1 MKDSEIYNLQA
12 AIAALEGRRGALDDA
27 VLEMSVAPL
36 RARLAALQGPATV
49 AVPGPQT
56 PQAEAARRL
65 RQVSVLFLDLVGS
78 TQLIQHLDPE
88 DVQSVVD
95 GALAAFTGLVR
106 QHGGEVLRYAG
117 DNIKAA
123 FGADGTREDDAERAV
138 NCGLALLHEARQR
151 GGAVQQA
158 HGLAGFD
165 ARVGIHTGA
174 VVRGGGVE
182 QDNSLSGLAVNIAA
196 RMEQAA
202 PPGTLRIS
210 MDTYRLVQ
218 GRFDVLEQP
227 ALQVKGLQEPMRTFL
242 VQGVRERRLRG
253 LRHGADGV
261 TTAMVGRDGELGR
274 LQQVASAVFTP
285 GGGLGAATVVGD
297 AGLGKSRLL
306 AEFQAALPAQAR
318 IGGLW
323 RASSHPQAIYQP
335 YGLLR
340 DLLFWHL
347 GVRDSDTQ
355 LEAQQAFG
363 AALRPV
369 FGEAA
374 DEHTALLGQLVGL
387 DYSASPFIAGILRD
401 GKQLQGRGLNAWVR
415 CLQFQAAEQPLVLV
429 LDDLQ
434 WADDE
439 SLNALDHLFTATPEL
454 PVLLLCAARPELLQ
468 RRPQWGTQWPGHALI
483 QLSPL
488 AAQGSDALAAA
499 LLTRFAA
506 PVPALQALLSEQAAG
521 NPYYMESLL
530 QMLVDTGVIQAAG
543 EHWQVQGE
551 RLHGLKVPATLVGVL
566 QATLD
571 ALDGDQRR
579 SLQQAS
585 VVGAQFWDEALAA
598 IDPQA
603 PAHLPALSQRELTLL
618 QAESAFDGTRE
629 FGFRHHLLHQVTY
642 GTVLKPDK
650 REAHGHAARWLQGR
664 SQGRE
669 NELASQIA
677 EHFERSGDT
686 EQAITYWLR
695 AAEDAS
701 RREADTA
708 ALAHADRALA
718 LDDGSDLPRQV
729 RLRRVRCD
737 VLVRAGNSAGHG
749 RELEILEALADRSDD
764 EVLHLAL
771 VNDRGWRLFMEA
783 RFEEAI
789 ELAERRLV
797 RAEAR
802 APREAGRVHNVTYLC
817 LTRLGR
823 HDEALVHALKGLE
836 QARAAGD
843 HNTEAAIHTNIGIGH
858 LEANRVG
865 QALAHYQLSLDAY
878 QAAGSRSGVANVRL
892 NLAHVEMTLGRN
904 GNARDLLLRVVHE
917 FREIGSRRLEGI
929 ACANLAGMLCE
940 LGEAQKGYDT
950 ALEGLR
956 LARISGESRGEAWA
970 HHSAQLAAR
979 TLGRFA
985 DALDHAR
992 AACAGFKAHNEPNAE
1007 RINAGAAVRNL
1018 QALGRQD
1025 EALAAADTLL
1035 ADVGARGGWGG
1046 GFEPAYHVY
1055 RALAPLGDPRA
1066 PDLLAGAYAALSAE
1080 AALLAE
1086 HVSRDTFMHS
1096 TFVARGICHDWAAA
1110 QADGNAKPG

>member
-1 MKDSEIYNLQA
+1 MQDRGTDALRK
-12 AIAALEGRRGALDDA
+12 AIAALQTQRTALGDTLVDAALAPLLERLGALDAQCSSDEP
-27 VLEMSVAPL
+27 V
-36 RARLAALQGPATV
+36 
-49 AVPGPQT
+49 
-56 PQAEAARRL
+56 RRL
-65 RQVSVLFLDLVGS
+65 RQVSVLFLDIVGS

-88 DVQSVVD
+88 EVQSVVE
-95 GALAAFTGLVR
+95 GALAAFNGLVR

-151 GGAVQQA
+151 GDAVQQA

-165 ARVGIHTGA
+165 ARVGIHTGP

-218 GRFDVLEQP
+218 GCFDVLEQP
-227 ALQVKGLQEPMRTFL
+227 LLQAKGLQEPMRTFL
-242 VQGVRERRLRG
+242 VQRVRERRLRG

-261 TTAMVGRDGELGR
+261 TTAMVGRDDELGR
-274 LQQVASAVFTP
+274 LQRVASALWAP
-285 GGGLGAATVVGD
+285 QGGLGAATVVGN

-306 AEFQAALPAQAR
+306 AEFQAVLPAQAQA
-318 IGGLW
+318 GGLW
-323 RASSHPQAIYQP
+323 RASSHPQAIHQP

-347 GVRDSDTQ
+347 GVRDSDSQ
-355 LEAQQAFG
+355 AEAQQTFATALLPFFG
-363 AALRPV
+363 AAA
-369 FGEAA
+369 E
-374 DEHTALLGQLVGL
+374 EHIALLGQLVGL

-401 GKQLQGRGLNAWVR
+401 GKQLKERGLNAWVR
-415 CLQFQAAEQPLVLV
+415 CLQFQTAEQPLVLM

-434 WADDE
+434 WADDD
-439 SLNALDHLFTATPEL
+439 SLNALDHLVAVAPEL
-454 PVLLLCAARPELLQ
+454 PVLLVCAARPELLQ
-468 RRPQWGTQWPGHALI
+468 RRPQWGAQWPGHALI
-483 QLSPL
+483 ALSPL
-488 AAQGSDALAAA
+488 AAQGSDALATA
-499 LLTRFAA
+499 LLTRFAV
-506 PVPALQALLSEQAAG
+506 PVPALQTLLSQQAAG

-543 EHWQVQGE
+543 EHWQVHE
-551 RLHGLKVPATLVGVL
+551 DRLQGLKVPPTLVGVL

-571 ALDGDQRR
+571 ALDADQRR
-579 SLQQAS
+579 SLQHAS

-598 IDPQA
+598 IDARA
-603 PAHLPALSQRELTLL
+603 PDHLPALSQRELALP
-618 QAESAFDGTRE
+618 QAKSAFEGTRE
-629 FGFRHHLLHQVTY
+629 YSFRHHLLHQVTY
-642 GTVLKPDK
+642 GTVFKPDK

-677 EHFERSGDT
+677 EHFERAGDK
-686 EQAITYWLR
+686 EQAIVCWLR

-718 LDDGSDLPRQV
+718 LDDGTDLPRQV
-729 RLRRVRCD
+729 RLHRVRCD
-737 VLVRAGNSAGHG
+737 VFMRAGDSAGHG
-749 RELEILEALADRSDD
+749 RELEILEALADRTGD

-771 VNDRGWRLFMEA
+771 AHDRAWRLFLEA

-789 ELAERRLV
+789 ELAERRLA

-802 APREAGRVHNVTYLC
+802 APREAGRVRRVTFLC
-817 LTRLGR
+817 LTKVGR

-843 HNTEAAIHTNIGIGH
+843 RNNEAAMHNNMGVVH
-858 LEANRVG
+858 LENNRVG
-865 QALAHYQLSLDAY
+865 QALVHYQLALDAY
-878 QAAGSRSGVANVRL
+878 QAAGSRGGVANVRQ
-892 NLAHVEMTLGRN
+892 NLALVEITVGRN

-917 FREIGSRRLEGI
+917 LREIGSRRLEAL
-929 ACANLAGMLCE
+929 ACANLGAMLCE

-956 LARISGESRGEAWA
+956 LARISGESRVEAWA

-985 DALDHAR
+985 DALGHAR
-992 AACAGFKAHNEPNAE
+992 AACAGFKAHNEQNAE
-1007 RINAGAAVRNL
+1007 WINAGAVVRCL
-1018 QALGRQD
+1018 QALGRRD
-1025 EALAAADTLL
+1025 EALAAADILL
-1035 ADVGARGGWGG
+1035 AEVNARGGWGG
-1046 GFEPAYHVY
+1046 GFEPAHHVY
-1055 RALAPLGDPRA
+1055 RALAPMGDPRA
-1066 PDLLAGAYAALSAE
+1066 YDLLAGAYAALSAQ
-1080 AALLAE
+1080 ADLLVE
-1086 HVSRDTFMHS
+1086 YVPRDTFMTC
-1096 TFVARGICHDWAAA
+1096 TFATRGISEDWAAT
-1110 QADGNAKPG
+1110 QAEGNAKPG